1 MQVSVLFS
9 WMDDDTRLRKL
20 NIRGNSLK
28 SVPPDLLAKL
38 LNRYATISFFLLNE
52 LVTRLEEANVW
63 STCLSGN
70 QVLFFFSLV
79 EKEVLIPHIYAT

>member
-9 WMDDDTRLRKL
+9 WMDVDTRLRKL

-38 LNRYATISFFLLNE
+38 LNRYVTISFFLLNE

-63 STCLSGN
+63 STCLSSN
-70 QVLFFFSLV
+70 QVLFVFSLV
-79 EKEVLIPHIYAT
+79 D